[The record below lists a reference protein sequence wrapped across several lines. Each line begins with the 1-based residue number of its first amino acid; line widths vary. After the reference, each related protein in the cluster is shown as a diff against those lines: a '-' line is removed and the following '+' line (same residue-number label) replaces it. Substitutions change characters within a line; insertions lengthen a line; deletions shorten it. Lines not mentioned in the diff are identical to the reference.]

1 MSLIV
6 YLMWVYL
13 VTVGLSCTG
22 IMLIMVSMKKELK
35 DEGYKIDFDE
45 MNNYNGPISL
55 KEIMNSLKITPFI
68 PIFNITEMSYFMRT
82 YINDREHIY
91 LFLSSI
97 NAIKEIENEKD
108 DDEIDEDKIMTKMF
122 EKLIKWY
129 QITML
134 SNKDISDEDLD
145 TMFSTLNYIKKY
157 SNDNELL
164 NRVYKFEQELE
175 ENNITNKN
183 DYAIHD
189 VNDIKES
196 KEGYQRI
203 LKRKHKK

>member
-1 MSLIV
+1 
-6 YLMWVYL
+6 
-13 VTVGLSCTG
+13 VGLSCTG